1 MVNSIRNYQY
11 LTGLF
16 QRLRIAFKARINWNS
31 PEISALKQIN
41 GLATNYRNTWQT
53 LGVHNPIKERS
64 VADTNS
70 IDVAIDPNL
79 LQTLL
84 TTPGI
89 AQTILY
95 NHCKL
100 HGVESAIQ
108 LMYQC
113 RTKYGAQ
120 PSYDTLSILI
130 AACSVNNL
138 IDTAEHLFVLACE
151 RSHNKSDAIPLSV
164 FAALVMVYS
173 NIGDY
178 RSSIDLLQRMK
189 TDDKWPNPNS
199 YCLKYLTST
208 QKWELVSQLLD
219 NNQINIDEVRN
230 TIDFIQKEETK
241 PNYNPQRNDEENQSK
256 SEFSSQAPLSEWFE
270 KNIHP
275 SRNHRKQSK
284 TECNSQA
291 ISATSTDED
300 KIINDH
306 PEPNHDETSCKKEGK
321 EEQDMTLTW
330 QQMDMNGVVYHNDR
344 ELSHQPP
351 MVGHKTEPAT
361 GSKVNIHPSENITN
375 ETEYN
380 PQKMPAAP
388 DDKPTHIV
396 LTVQQMDTDIANIQ
410 KLHLP
415 IRMNSI
421 GCLRKSIRDKNQT
434 LSQEKRDFILY
445 YLGKE
450 LTPNKCFRNYN
461 IVDGATIQWK
471 LKDTKH
477 VTPTPKNKKKKRK
490 INKSN

>member
-16 QRLRIAFKARINWNS
+16 QRLRIAFKTRINWNS

-70 IDVAIDPNL
+70 IDVVIDPNL

-178 RSSIDLLQRMK
+178 RSSIDLLHRMK

-241 PNYNPQRNDEENQSK
+241 PNYNPQRNDHENQSK
-256 SEFSSQAPLSEWFE
+256 AEWFE

-291 ISATSTDED
+291 KPATSPD
-300 KIINDH
+300 DH
-306 PEPNHDETSCKKEGK
+306 PGPNHDIDETSCKKEGK

-380 PQKMPAAP
+380 PQK
-388 DDKPTHIV
+388 IV

-450 LTPNKCFRNYN
+450 LAPDKRFYNYN

-471 LKDTKH
+471 LKDTNH
-477 VTPTPKNKKKKRK
+477 VTPTPKNKKKKK
-490 INKSN
+490 ED